1 MLKFTYFYGVFV
13 AMTHQQFLQ
22 LIERIQTESE
32 NRFEG
37 LQLACIAKLVFFC
50 GVLANEIP
58 KLKVGDVIGKD
69 GAINRTIKRSGAA
82 EIHLNTDMLGAVE
95 HYIAELRK
103 KLPSFMHL
111 KARLFPSYRNIDKL
125 KRDLKR
131 FDTDCRT
138 IKEAGYFHYYRKE
151 RSEGT
156 RETQIYKKGAKQLR
170 VTDRQFRAVVT
181 DEKIKPGKTVDRRST
196 DEILG
201 LLEEA
206 DRLDKNAPDAEEK
219 ARSIMERY
227 EKSLK
232 CILNKD
238 LRKSY
243 KKVRR
248 DLKKALFP
256 HIK

>member
-1 MLKFTYFYGVFV
+1 MLKFTYFSGALA

-22 LIERIQTESE
+22 LIERIQTESK

-37 LQLACIAKLVFFC
+37 LQLACIAKLVYFC

-58 KLKVGDVIGKD
+58 KLKVGDVVGKD
-69 GAINRTIKRSGAA
+69 GAINRTIIRNDAA
-82 EIHLNTDMLGAVE
+82 EIHLNADVVEAVE
-95 HYIAELRK
+95 HYIADLRQ

-138 IKEAGYFHYYRKE
+138 IKEAGYFHYYRNEK
-151 RSEGT
+151 SEGT
-156 RETQIYKKGAKQLR
+156 RETRIYEKGAEQLR

-181 DEKIKPGKTVDRRST
+181 GEKIKPGKTVDRRSI

-206 DRLDKNAPDAEEK
+206 ERLDKNAPDAEEN
-219 ARSIMERY
+219 A
-227 EKSLK
+227 
-232 CILNKD
+232 
-238 LRKSY
+238 
-243 KKVRR
+243 
-248 DLKKALFP
+248 
-256 HIK
+256 